1 MKHRILTLLC
11 LACLTIQGAQA
22 QSFLKK
28 LGKAVEKAGKEA
40 LTGGNST
47 TETAWGNVTIKNTLT
62 KEK

>member
-1 MKHRILTLLC
+1 MKYRILTLLC
-11 LACLTIQGAQA
+11 LACLTIQGTQA

-28 LGKAVEKAGKEA
+28 LGKAVEQAGKEA